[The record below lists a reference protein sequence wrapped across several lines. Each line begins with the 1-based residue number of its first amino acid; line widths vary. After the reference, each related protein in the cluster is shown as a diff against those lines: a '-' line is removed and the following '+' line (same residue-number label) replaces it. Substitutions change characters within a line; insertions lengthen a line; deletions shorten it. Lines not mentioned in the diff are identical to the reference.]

1 MSAGTSSR
9 RVLVT
14 GASTGIGRA
23 TAKELTERG
32 WYVYAAVRRDRDAE
46 SLRKDL
52 GAAGEPVL
60 MDVTDQPSI
69 EAAVASIGAAGPL
82 DAVVNNAGIAVGAPL
97 EFLPLDDF
105 RKQMEVNLTGQLAV
119 TQAFLPQLRKTR
131 GRLLFVGSIG
141 GRVAT
146 PLLGAYSAS
155 KFALA
160 GLTDTLRAELKPSG
174 IKVVLVEP
182 GTIATAI
189 WGTAVSAGR
198 ALYDRVP
205 AEGRRYYGAAM
216 EATLSTAEQRGGKG
230 LAPAAAAKVLVRALE
245 RPNPRPRYLIG
256 RDAKFASLVPYLPAS
271 LRAYLVASQMPAG
284 PATAKTIT
292 A

>member
-1 MSAGTSSR
+1 
-9 RVLVT
+9 
-14 GASTGIGRA
+14 
-23 TAKELTERG
+23 
-32 WYVYAAVRRDRDAE
+32 VYAAVRRDKDAE

-52 GAAGEPVL
+52 AAAGEPVL
-60 MDVTDQPSI
+60 LDVTDQASI
-69 EAAVASIGAAGPL
+69 DAAVSHIGAAGPL

-146 PLLGAYSAS
+146 PLLGAYSSS

-174 IKVVLVEP
+174 VKVVLVEP

-205 AEGRRYYGAAM
+205 AEARRYYGAAM
-216 EATLSTAEQRGGKG
+216 EATLNSAEERGGKG
-230 LAPAAAAKVLVRALE
+230 LAPEAAAKVLVRALE
-245 RPNPRPRYLIG
+245 RARPRPRYLIG
-256 RDAKFASLVPYLPAS
+256 RDARMASVVPYLPAS
-271 LRAYLVASQMPAG
+271 LRAYLVATQMPAG
-284 PATAKTIT
+284 PGVESVVV
-292 A
+292 